1 MLPIL
6 SPYLHQMQSEQHF
19 SLYLIGLAVGSYG
32 LTQAIFQIP
41 FGILSDYFGRKGII
55 AFGLALFGLG
65 SLIAGLFDNIWG
77 ILIGRSLQGVG
88 AVSGPLIALLS
99 DLSNEQDRPKYMAF
113 LGISIGISFIL
124 SFILGPYLNT
134 TLSISKIFYLIAF
147 SSVLMIIALLYMQRN
162 VSNIVNN
169 RYISLDKKLLKT
181 IFANKDLN
189 LMYGS
194 IFALHAILTINF
206 IVIPIKLNLL
216 DISLSIQVYY
226 YAKVFLLSCLFLI
239 FLFSLKRI
247 KFFNLNT
254 KKIII
259 IGWLLILVSELT
271 LFYGFMTNELASLE
285 ILLSGLI
292 IFFSGF
298 NILEA
303 FFPSVASS
311 VCDEKFRGS
320 TMGVYSSFQFLGP
333 FIGGVTTGILMS
345 KISLS
350 ATIVFG
356 ILLSIIFLW
365 LSFSLSANLLK
376 KEESTVSEA
385 IKV

>member
-271 LFYGFMTNELASLE
+271 LFYVFMTNELASLE

>member
-41 FGILSDYFGRKGII
+41 FGILSDYFGRKGVIV
-55 AFGLALFGLG
+55 FGLALFGLG
-65 SLIAGLFDNIWG
+65 SLVAGLFDNIWG
-77 ILIGRSLQGVG
+77 ILLGRSLQGVG

-99 DLSNEQDRPKYMAF
+99 DLSNEQDRPKYMAL

-124 SFILGPYLNT
+124 SFILGPYLNST
-134 TLSISKIFYLIAF
+134 VSISKIFYLIAF
-147 SSVLMIIALLYMQRN
+147 SSVLMIAALFYMQN
-162 VSNIVNN
+162 GISNTAKNK
-169 RYISLDKKLLKT
+169 YISLDRQFIKT
-181 IFANKDLN
+181 IFVNKDLN

-206 IVIPIKLNLL
+206 IAVPIKLSLL
-216 DISLSIQVYY
+216 DISSSIQVYY
-226 YAKVFLLSCLFLI
+226 YAKVFLLSCVFLVA
-239 FLFSLKRI
+239 LFSLKRV
-247 KFFNLNT
+247 KFFNLTT
-254 KKIII
+254 KKIIL
-259 IGWLLILVSELT
+259 IGWFLILVSELT
-271 LFYGFMTNELASLE
+271 LFYGLTISDSASLE
-285 ILLSGLI
+285 TLLSGLI

-298 NILEA
+298 NLLEA

-311 VCDEKFRGS
+311 VCDEKLRGS

-350 ATIVFG
+350 VTIVSG
-356 ILLSIIFLW
+356 ILLSIMFLW

-376 KEESTVSEA
+376 KEESSIDEA
-385 IKV
+385 VKV

>member
-311 VCDEKFRGS
+311 VCD
-320 TMGVYSSFQFLGP
+320 V
-333 FIGGVTTGILMS
+333 
-345 KISLS
+345 
-350 ATIVFG
+350 
-356 ILLSIIFLW
+356 
-365 LSFSLSANLLK
+365 
-376 KEESTVSEA
+376 
-385 IKV
+385 